1 MRKKPSLLFGAL
13 AIVTSCAN
21 APVQEMSDA
30 RQAVRSAEEAGA
42 MRYSPQQLQAA
53 LQLLEQAQSSLE
65 AGAYLSARRLAL
77 EAREK
82 AIQARK
88 EASSEKSIH

>member
-1 MRKKPSLLFGAL
+1 MRKKPSLLLGTL

-30 RQAVRSAEEAGA
+30 RQAIRSAEEAGA
-42 MRYSPQQLQAA
+42 ARYSPQQLQAA

-65 AGAYLSARRLAL
+65 TGAYLSARRLAL
-77 EAREK
+77 DARDR
-82 AIQARK
+82 AIQAR
-88 EASSEKSIH
+88 EQASSEK